1 MRIALV
7 PHVGREHSMGLAGE
21 LAAEA
26 RGHGVD
32 VVASPD
38 AADALDL
45 PATRFEPRSELDLVV
60 AIGGDGTVLKAVRI
74 GRGSGAPIFGIND
87 GRLGF
92 LAEGAPHDLPFLL
105 ERLTSGRWFTT
116 ERMLLAASVEG
127 SSPVLGL
134 NDVVIEKVQNQR
146 TVQLAVAIDGE
157 PFVTYRADGVVIATP
172 TGSTAYNLSAGGPLI
187 DPALDALVMT
197 PVAQH
202 SLFSRAMVFP
212 PGRRLSFEVVE
223 DRSVGV
229 GVDGIEIATVQP
241 GGVVEVEGA
250 GRVSFV
256 SLVERSFPTTVKQKF
271 SLA

>member
-7 PHVGREHSMGLAGE
+7 PHVGRPHSTGLARE
-21 LAAEA
+21 LVAEA
-26 RGHGVD
+26 RDHDVD

-38 AADALDL
+38 AADALEL
-45 PATRFEPRSELDLVV
+45 PPTRFRSGSQLDLVV

-74 GRGSGAPIFGIND
+74 ARESGAPIFGIND

-105 ERLTSGRWFTT
+105 DRLTSGRWFTT
-116 ERMLLAASVEG
+116 ERMLLAATVAG
-127 SSPVLGL
+127 APPVLGL

-187 DPALDALVMT
+187 DPGLDALVMT

-229 GVDGIEIATVQP
+229 GVDGIEIATVEP

-256 SLVERSFPTTVKQKF
+256 SLIERSFPTTVKQKF